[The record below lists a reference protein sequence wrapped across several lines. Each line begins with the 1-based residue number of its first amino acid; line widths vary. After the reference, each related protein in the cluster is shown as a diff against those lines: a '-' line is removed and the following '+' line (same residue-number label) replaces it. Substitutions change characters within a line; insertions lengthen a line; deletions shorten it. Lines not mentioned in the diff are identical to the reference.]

1 MSEPEEYERTWV
13 VRQPAAPS
21 SPAAAASAGAE
32 AGVGSNAL
40 PLGTHIG
47 EFELINLVGIGG
59 FGIVYL
65 AHDLSLGR
73 YVALK
78 EYMPSS
84 LAERVEGLTV
94 AVKSARLAETFAIG
108 LRSFVNEAR
117 MLAQFDHRSLVKV
130 YRFWEA
136 NGTAYMVMP
145 FYEGITL
152 RQALQKMPEPPS
164 EEWLRGLIDPLLDA
178 LEVIHQ
184 ENCFHRDIAPD
195 NILLLADGRPLL
207 LDFGAARRV
216 IGDRTQ
222 ALTVIL
228 KPGYA
233 PLEQYAEDPHV
244 KQGAWTD
251 LYALAAV
258 VYNAITRRPPMA
270 SVARSINDT
279 MVPLTQAAAGR
290 YSKTFLQA
298 MDRALAVRPEDRP
311 HSVAEFRALLAGSDM
326 AGTPEVTAPH
336 VTTQEAAAVTVSQ
349 EPVEKKRSKAMLLV
363 GIGGTLVAVAA
374 GGAYYALRSPPT
386 AVSSPVTVAP
396 SPAIVAT
403 PATPAATPATGATTT
418 AAPPTEAIQT
428 ADRKSLTEQQ
438 LVDMLLGK
446 NGATNSS
453 TKAIKPFDPVDILQ
467 EIYRHRDPEH
477 VVAVVPEKA
486 RVKIGQDKLRFRVS
500 SHKPG
505 YVYILMVG
513 TNGRFNLLFPN
524 AIDADNGIAGEGD
537 LSLPRPGWAMTPD
550 GPPGSNRFV
559 VIVSDN
565 RRDFSATGLRKVN
578 PFSEF
583 PLEIADR
590 IAHEA
595 NFATTN
601 PFAGKVICPASRA
614 CSSSYG
620 AALFVIDE
628 IS

>member
-13 VRQPAAPS
+13 VRQPAAS
-21 SPAAAASAGAE
+21 SPPAAAAE
-32 AGVGSNAL
+32 ASVGCNAL

-164 EEWLRGLIDPLLDA
+164 EQWLRGLIDPLLDA

-311 HSVAEFRALLAGSDM
+311 QSVAEFRALLAGSDVPD
-326 AGTPEVTAPH
+326 TLQVTVPQVTA
-336 VTTQEAAAVTVSQ
+336 QQAAAATVSQ
-349 EPVEKKRSKAMLLV
+349 APVEKKRSKAMLLV
-363 GIGGTLVAVAA
+363 GVGGTLAAVAA

-386 AVSSPVTVAP
+386 PVSPPVTVAP
-396 SPAIVAT
+396 SPAAT
-403 PATPAATPATGATTT
+403 PPAATPAAGATASPL
-418 AAPPTEAIQT
+418 AAEIQT
-428 ADRKSLTEQQ
+428 ADRKSLNEQQ
-438 LVDMLLGK
+438 LVDLLLGK

-453 TKAIKPFDPVDILQ
+453 TKAVKPFDPADILQ

-505 YVYILMVG
+505 YVYILMLG

-537 LSLPRPGWAMTPD
+537 LSLPRPGWAMTPE
-550 GPPGSNRFV
+550 GPPGSNRFL

-578 PFSEF
+578 PFAEF
-583 PLEIADR
+583 PLDIADR

>member
-13 VRQPAAPS
+13 VRQPAAS
-21 SPAAAASAGAE
+21 SPPAAAAE
-32 AGVGSNAL
+32 ASVGCNAL

-164 EEWLRGLIDPLLDA
+164 EQWLRGLIDPLLDA

-311 HSVAEFRALLAGSDM
+311 QSVAEFRALLAGSDVPD
-326 AGTPEVTAPH
+326 TLQVTVPQVTA
-336 VTTQEAAAVTVSQ
+336 QQAAAATVSQ
-349 EPVEKKRSKAMLLV
+349 APVEKKRSKAMLLV
-363 GIGGTLVAVAA
+363 GVGGTLAAVAA

-386 AVSSPVTVAP
+386 PVSPPVTVAP
-396 SPAIVAT
+396 SPAAT
-403 PATPAATPATGATTT
+403 PPAATPAAGATASLP
-418 AAPPTEAIQT
+418 AAEIQT
-428 ADRKSLTEQQ
+428 ADRKSLNEQQ
-438 LVDMLLGK
+438 LVDLLLGK

-453 TKAIKPFDPVDILQ
+453 TKAVKPFDPADILQ

-505 YVYILMVG
+505 YVYILMLG

-537 LSLPRPGWAMTPD
+537 LSLPRPGWAMTPE
-550 GPPGSNRFV
+550 GPPGSNRFL

-578 PFSEF
+578 PFAEF
-583 PLEIADR
+583 PLDIADR

>member
-13 VRQPAAPS
+13 VRQPAAS
-21 SPAAAASAGAE
+21 SPPAAAAE
-32 AGVGSNAL
+32 ASVGCNAL

-164 EEWLRGLIDPLLDA
+164 EQWLRGLIDPLLDA

-311 HSVAEFRALLAGSDM
+311 QSVAEFRALLAGSDVPD
-326 AGTPEVTAPH
+326 TLQVTVPQVTA
-336 VTTQEAAAVTVSQ
+336 QQAAAATVSQ
-349 EPVEKKRSKAMLLV
+349 APVEKKRSKAMLLV
-363 GIGGTLVAVAA
+363 GVGGTLAAVAA

-386 AVSSPVTVAP
+386 PVSPPVTVAP
-396 SPAIVAT
+396 SPAAT
-403 PATPAATPATGATTT
+403 PPAATPAAGATASPP
-418 AAPPTEAIQT
+418 AAEIQT
-428 ADRKSLTEQQ
+428 ADRKSLNEQQ
-438 LVDMLLGK
+438 LVDLLLGK

-453 TKAIKPFDPVDILQ
+453 TKAVKPFDPADILQ

-505 YVYILMVG
+505 YVYILMLG

-537 LSLPRPGWAMTPD
+537 LSLPRPGWAMTPE
-550 GPPGSNRFV
+550 GPPGSNRFL

-578 PFSEF
+578 PFAEF
-583 PLEIADR
+583 PLDIADR

>member
-13 VRQPAAPS
+13 VRQPAAS
-21 SPAAAASAGAE
+21 SPPAAAAE
-32 AGVGSNAL
+32 ASVGCNAL

-164 EEWLRGLIDPLLDA
+164 EQWLRGLIDPLLDA

-311 HSVAEFRALLAGSDM
+311 QSVAEFRALLAGSDVPD
-326 AGTPEVTAPH
+326 TLQVTVPQVTA
-336 VTTQEAAAVTVSQ
+336 QQAAAATVSQ
-349 EPVEKKRSKAMLLV
+349 APVEKKRSKAMLLV
-363 GIGGTLVAVAA
+363 GVGGTLAAVAA

-386 AVSSPVTVAP
+386 PVSPPVTVAP
-396 SPAIVAT
+396 SPAAT
-403 PATPAATPATGATTT
+403 PPAATPAAGATASLP
-418 AAPPTEAIQT
+418 AAEIQT
-428 ADRKSLTEQQ
+428 ADRKSLNEQQ
-438 LVDMLLGK
+438 LVDLLLGK

-453 TKAIKPFDPVDILQ
+453 TKAVKPFDPADILQ

-505 YVYILMVG
+505 YVYILMLG

-537 LSLPRPGWAMTPD
+537 LSLPRPGWAMTPE
-550 GPPGSNRFV
+550 GPPGSNRFL
-559 VIVSDN
+559 VIVADN
-565 RRDFSATGLRKVN
+565 RRDFSETGLRKVN
-578 PFSEF
+578 PFAEF
-583 PLEIADR
+583 PLDIADR

>member
-13 VRQPAAPS
+13 VRQPAAS
-21 SPAAAASAGAE
+21 SPPAAAASAAAE
-32 AGVGSNAL
+32 ASVGSNAL

-164 EEWLRGLIDPLLDA
+164 EQWLRGLIDPLLDA

-311 HSVAEFRALLAGSDM
+311 QSVAEFRALLAGSDVPD
-326 AGTPEVTAPH
+326 TLQVTVPQVTA
-336 VTTQEAAAVTVSQ
+336 QQAAAATVSQ
-349 EPVEKKRSKAMLLV
+349 APVEKKRSKAMLLV
-363 GIGGTLVAVAA
+363 GVGGTLAAVAA

-386 AVSSPVTVAP
+386 PVSPPVTVAP
-396 SPAIVAT
+396 SPAAT
-403 PATPAATPATGATTT
+403 PPAATPAAGATASLP
-418 AAPPTEAIQT
+418 AAEIQT
-428 ADRKSLTEQQ
+428 ADRKSLNEQQ
-438 LVDMLLGK
+438 LVDLLLGK

-453 TKAIKPFDPVDILQ
+453 TKAVKPFDPADILQ

-505 YVYILMVG
+505 YVYILMLG

-537 LSLPRPGWAMTPD
+537 LSLPRPGWAMTPE
-550 GPPGSNRFV
+550 GPPGSNRFL

-578 PFSEF
+578 PFAEF
-583 PLEIADR
+583 PLDIADR

>member
-13 VRQPAAPS
+13 VRQPAAS
-21 SPAAAASAGAE
+21 SPPAAAASAAAE
-32 AGVGSNAL
+32 ASVGSNAL

-164 EEWLRGLIDPLLDA
+164 EQWLRGLIDPLLDA

-311 HSVAEFRALLAGSDM
+311 QSVAEFRALLAGSDVPD
-326 AGTPEVTAPH
+326 TLQVTVPQVTA
-336 VTTQEAAAVTVSQ
+336 QQAAAATVSQ
-349 EPVEKKRSKAMLLV
+349 APVEKKRSKAMLLV
-363 GIGGTLVAVAA
+363 GVGGTLAAVAA

-386 AVSSPVTVAP
+386 PVSPPVTVAP
-396 SPAIVAT
+396 SPAAT
-403 PATPAATPATGATTT
+403 PPAATPAAGATASPP
-418 AAPPTEAIQT
+418 AAEIQT
-428 ADRKSLTEQQ
+428 ADRKSLNEQQ
-438 LVDMLLGK
+438 LVDLLLGK

-453 TKAIKPFDPVDILQ
+453 TKAVKPFDPADILQ

-505 YVYILMVG
+505 YVYILMLG

-537 LSLPRPGWAMTPD
+537 LSLPRPGWAMTPE
-550 GPPGSNRFV
+550 GPPGSNRFL

-578 PFSEF
+578 PFAEF
-583 PLEIADR
+583 PLDIADR

>member
-13 VRQPAAPS
+13 VRQPAAS
-21 SPAAAASAGAE
+21 SPPAAAASAAAE
-32 AGVGSNAL
+32 ASVGSNAL

-164 EEWLRGLIDPLLDA
+164 EQWLRGLIDPLLDA

-311 HSVAEFRALLAGSDM
+311 QSVAEFRALLAGSDVPD
-326 AGTPEVTAPH
+326 TLQVTVPQVTA
-336 VTTQEAAAVTVSQ
+336 QQAAAATVSQ
-349 EPVEKKRSKAMLLV
+349 APVEKKRSKAMLLV
-363 GIGGTLVAVAA
+363 GVGGTLAAVAA

-386 AVSSPVTVAP
+386 PVSPPVTVAP
-396 SPAIVAT
+396 SPAAT
-403 PATPAATPATGATTT
+403 PPAATPAAGATASPL
-418 AAPPTEAIQT
+418 AAEIQT
-428 ADRKSLTEQQ
+428 ADRKSLNEQQ
-438 LVDMLLGK
+438 LVDLLLGK

-453 TKAIKPFDPVDILQ
+453 TKAVKPFDPADILQ

-505 YVYILMVG
+505 YVYILMLG

-537 LSLPRPGWAMTPD
+537 LSLPRPGWAMTPE
-550 GPPGSNRFV
+550 GPPGSNRFL

-578 PFSEF
+578 PFAEF
-583 PLEIADR
+583 PLDIADR